1 MSELRLFLDT
11 AERAEWHRWLP
22 LGVFAGIT
30 TNPTLL
36 RRAGVRCDVPTLATL
51 AHDAIV
57 MGAGEIHLQ
66 AWGDGGDALLACG
79 RALAAIDHRVCV
91 KLPLTPAGLQA
102 AHELIGDTV
111 RVTFTACFDTS
122 QLLPALALG
131 ADYVAP
137 YLGRINDSGRDGF
150 AEVERMQRVVAA
162 QGASLR
168 ILVASLRLPE
178 DLARLAAAG
187 LKTFTISPALA
198 EDLLANAQTAAAMA
212 QFEADAGAVEA

>member
-11 AERAEWHRWLP
+11 AERAEWQRWLP
-22 LGVFAGIT
+22 GGWFAGVT

-36 RRAGVRCDVPTLATL
+36 RRAGVPCELPALAAL

-66 AWGDGGDALLACG
+66 AWGEHADALLACG
-79 RALAAIDHRVCV
+79 RSLAAIDHRVCV
-91 KLPLTPAGLQA
+91 KLPLTAAGLLA

-111 RVTFTACFDTS
+111 RVTFTACFHAS
-122 QLLPALALG
+122 QVLPAIALG

-162 QGASLR
+162 QGAPLR
-168 ILVASLRLPE
+168 VLVASLRLPE
-178 DLARLAAAG
+178 DVARLAAAG

-198 EDLLANAQTAAAMA
+198 EALLHNAQTAAAVA
-212 QFEADAGAVEA
+212 QFEADAGG